1 MQLQYVGFEQ
11 VKNVREYIFH
21 GVVYG
26 EETKVFVVST
36 DMALFLRHHVH
47 MQDGPVLCL
56 RALRAELETLDPAT
70 QPASRR
76 EITDQHM
83 LTYMAS
89 PGFDSSKK
97 SGHNKRPR
105 VAAMASVLP

>member
-21 GVVYG
+21 GVAHG

-47 MQDGPVLCL
+47 MQDGPVMCL
-56 RALRAELETLDPAT
+56 RTLKAELETVDPVK
-70 QPASRR
+70 PPPLRR

-83 LTYMAS
+83 LTYMAA
-89 PGFDSSKK
+89 PGFDSKK
-97 SGHNKRPR
+97 KPGPKRPR
-105 VAAMASVLP
+105 IPATAPLTP